1 VSDGDPQDAI
11 RIQRTFAAPPSDV
24 FEVWTSPEMLRRW
37 YPPGPDWDTPVA
49 EVDLRVGG
57 KLRIVMRNPA
67 GESFGGGGEYRE
79 VAPPT
84 RLVFTWTWD
93 QPEIGATVQL
103 VEVDFIAEPD
113 GSTTV
118 VMTNSGLHD
127 DRARQ
132 SHREGWDGSFDNL
145 ARLLLSR

>member
-1 VSDGDPQDAI
+1 VSEGDPRDAI
-11 RIQRTFAAPPSDV
+11 RIQRTFAAPPSEV

-37 YPPGPDWDTPVA
+37 YPPGPDWETPVA

-57 KLRIVMRNPA
+57 KLRIVMRNPD

-84 RLVFTWTWD
+84 RLVFTWAWD
-93 QPEIGATVQL
+93 RHELAAGAQL

-118 VMTNSGLHD
+118 IMINRGLTD
-127 DRARQ
+127 ERARH
-132 SHREGWDGSFDNL
+132 SHRDGWEGSFDNIDRLL
-145 ARLLLSR
+145 AR